1 MEISKGIRAKLFTL
15 FIMMAAIPFII
26 LVTASAINTIA
37 ELEDSYKQNSLLRNI
52 IISEH
57 ISDFIARNQVVLKSL
72 SMSPTIIEYLQQ
84 PTEEKRE
91 YVFKIL
97 KDADEIFDD
106 NNLTA
111 LTGADGWQIMRTDG
125 ATLVNLNKR
134 QHFQEAMKGRS
145 YVSDILNS
153 MSTGKMVI
161 IIEVPIFDEAGN
173 PIGMI
178 QRNSYLTAL
187 QDYVMT
193 LDDSEVYVVIMD
205 RTGRIVVNSDEEDS
219 FNNPLITATNLF
231 WTEFITA
238 RASFV

>member
-97 KDADEIFDD
+97 KDADEIFND

-111 LTGADGWQIMRTDG
+111 LTGANGWQIMRTDG
-125 ATLVNLNKR
+125 ATLVNLTKR

-145 YVSDILNS
+145 YVSDIISS
-153 MSTGKMVI
+153 MATGKMVI
-161 IIEVPIFDEAGN
+161 IVEVPVFDATGK

-178 QRNSYLTAL
+178 QRNFDLTAL

-193 LDDSEVYVVIMD
+193 LDRADY
-205 RTGRIVVNSDEEDS
+205 RQFGRN
-219 FNNPLITATNLF
+219 
-231 WTEFITA
+231 
-238 RASFV
+238 